1 MRRLKLDGVL
11 LLDKPV
17 GPSSSAVLQAVKR
30 LLNADK
36 AGHAGTLDP
45 LASGLLPLLFGEATK
60 FAQFGLDSIK
70 EYRAQV
76 LLGVATDSGD
86 AEGQVI
92 DRQAVSVDGAGLA
105 RVLARFR
112 GAIEQVPPMYSAL
125 KHEGQPLY
133 ALARAGQTVER
144 AARQV
149 TVHELELLERAD
161 DVLHLRIRC
170 SKGTYVRQLA
180 IDIGLALGTVAHL
193 AALRR
198 TAVAG
203 FRLDRAVTLD
213 DLQALG
219 EESRLAWLLP
229 PDSLLEE
236 LPRMDL
242 PAALAERFLKGQAVT
257 FQAAPAAP
265 TALAARGGPCR
276 VYREAGAL
284 LGVGEAGPGNELHPV
299 RLLASG

>member
-1 MRRLKLDGVL
+1 MTRRKLDGVL

-30 LLNADK
+30 LLEAEK

-76 LLGVATDSGD
+76 RLGVATDTGD
-86 AEGQVI
+86 AEGQVVE
-92 DRQAVSVDGAGLA
+92 RQPVTVDACGLA
-105 RVLARFR
+105 LALARFR

-125 KHEGQPLY
+125 KHGGQPLY
-133 ALARAGQTVER
+133 ALARAGKSVER

-149 TVHELELLERAD
+149 TVHELEMLERAG

-180 IDIGLALGTVAHL
+180 VDLGLVLGTVAHL
-193 AALRR
+193 EGLRR

-203 FRLDRAVTLD
+203 FRLDQAVVLD
-213 DLQALG
+213 DLQALSD
-219 EESRLAWLLP
+219 EARRARLLP
-229 PDSLLEE
+229 ADSLLAE
-236 LPRMDL
+236 LPRLDL
-242 PAALAERFLKGQAVT
+242 DEPQAACFLNGQAIDLNGS
-257 FQAAPAAP
+257 P
-265 TALAARGGPCR
+265 GPCR
-276 VYREAGAL
+276 VYRRGGRL
-284 LGVGEAGPGNELHPV
+284 LGVGETRPGIGLRPV
-299 RLLASG
+299 RLLARG

>member
-1 MRRLKLDGVL
+1 MSKPRRVKLNGVL

-30 LLNADK
+30 LLEAEK

-76 LLGVATDSGD
+76 RLGVATDSGD

-92 DRQAVSVDGAGLA
+92 DRQAVNVDAAALVQALG
-105 RVLARFR
+105 RFR

-149 TVHELELLERAD
+149 TVHELELLERAQ
-161 DVLHLRIRC
+161 DVLHLRIKC

-180 IDIGLALGTVAHL
+180 IDLGLALGTVAHL
-193 AALRR
+193 EALRR
-198 TAVAG
+198 TAVG
-203 FRLDRAVTLD
+203 SFRLDQAVALD

-219 EESRLAWLLP
+219 EEARRAWLLP
-229 PDSLLEE
+229 PDSLLEGLPRLE
-236 LPRMDL
+236 LPE
-242 PAALAERFLKGQAVT
+242 ALAARFLKGQAV
-257 FQAAPAAP
+257 
-265 TALAARGGPCR
+265 ALEGERPGPCR
-276 VYREAGAL
+276 VYREAGPL
-284 LGVGEAGPGNELHPV
+284 LGVGESGPGGELHPV

>member
-30 LLNADK
+30 LLNAEK

-60 FAQFGLDSIK
+60 FAQFGLDATK
-70 EYRAQV
+70 EYVADVR
-76 LLGVATDSGD
+76 LGSATDSGD
-86 AEGQVI
+86 AEGQIVE
-92 DRQAVSVDGAGLA
+92 RRPVEVDEKRLA
-105 RVLARFR
+105 DALARFR
-112 GAIEQVPPMYSAL
+112 GTISQVPPMYSAL

-144 AARQV
+144 ASREV
-149 TVHELELLERAD
+149 TIHELELVSRDGTLLR
-161 DVLHLRIRC
+161 LRIGC

-180 IDIGLALGTVAHL
+180 VDLGLALGTVAHL
-193 AALRR
+193 EALRR

-203 FRLDRAVTLD
+203 LRLDQAVSLD

-219 EESRLAWLLP
+219 EASRLAWLLP
-229 PDSLLEE
+229 PDRLLEH
-236 LPRMDL
+236 LPRVDL
-242 PAALAERFLKGQAVT
+242 EEPLAGRFLNGQAVLT
-257 FQAAPAAP
+257 GVLSP
-265 TALAARGGPCR
+265 GPVR
-276 VYREAGAL
+276 VYRAGVL
-284 LGVGEAGPGNELHPV
+284 LGVGEGGPGAELRPA
-299 RLLASG
+299 RLLARV

>member
-1 MRRLKLDGVL
+1 MRRRLDGVL

-30 LLNADK
+30 LLEAEK

-76 LLGVATDSGD
+76 RLGVSTDTGD
-86 AEGQVI
+86 AEGQVLE
-92 DRQAVSVDGAGLA
+92 RRPAEVAETGLERA
-105 RVLARFR
+105 LARFR

-125 KHEGQPLY
+125 KHGGRPLY

-144 AARQV
+144 AARHV
-149 TVHELELLERAD
+149 MVHELELLEHAG
-161 DVLHLRIRC
+161 DVLHLRIKC

-180 IDIGLALGTVAHL
+180 VDLGLALGTVAHL
-193 AALRR
+193 EGLRR
-198 TAVAG
+198 TAVGG
-203 FRLDRAVTLD
+203 FRLAQAVALD

-219 EESRLAWLLP
+219 EEARRAWLLP
-229 PDSLLEE
+229 PDSLLGD
-236 LPRMDL
+236 LPRLDL
-242 PAALAERFLKGQAVT
+242 PDELAQRFLNGQAV
-257 FQAAPAAP
+257 
-265 TALAARGGPCR
+265 ALAALSQGPCR
-276 VYREAGAL
+276 VYGKAGVL
-284 LGVGEAGPGNELHPV
+284 LGVGEGGPGDELRPA
-299 RLLASG
+299 RLVARA

>member
-1 MRRLKLDGVL
+1 MQRRKLDGVL

-30 LLNADK
+30 LLAAQK

-60 FAQFGLDSIK
+60 FAQFGLDAVK

-76 LLGVATDSGD
+76 ALGAATDTGD
-86 AEGQVI
+86 AEGQVTE
-92 DRQAVSVDGAGLA
+92 RRPVEVSAARLEQALA
-105 RVLARFR
+105 QFR
-112 GAIEQVPPMYSAL
+112 GPITQVPPMYSAL
-125 KHEGQPLY
+125 KHEGRPLY
-133 ALARAGQTVER
+133 ALARAGRTVER

-149 TVHELELLERAD
+149 TVHELELLARDAD
-161 DVLHLRIRC
+161 LLQLRIRC

-203 FRLDRAVTLD
+203 FRLEQAVALD

-219 EESRLAWLLP
+219 EEARLAWLLP
-229 PDSLLEE
+229 PDRLLEN
-236 LPRMDL
+236 LPRLAL
-242 PAALAERFLKGQAVT
+242 PAAVAARFLNGQAVT
-257 FQAAPAAP
+257 LGGPAPAPGA
-265 TALAARGGPCR
+265 GPCR
-276 VYREAGAL
+276 VYSEAGAL
-284 LGVGEAGPGNELHPV
+284 LGIGETAPDGALHPV

>member
-1 MRRLKLDGVL
+1 MRRKLDGVL

-30 LLNADK
+30 LLGAEK

-60 FAQFGLDSIK
+60 FAQFGLDAVK

-76 LLGVATDSGD
+76 RLGTATDTGD
-86 AEGQVI
+86 AEGQVT
-92 DRQAVSVDGAGLA
+92 DRQPVNVDGAGLA
-105 RVLARFR
+105 QALARFR
-112 GAIEQVPPMYSAL
+112 GEIEQVPPMYSAL
-125 KHEGQPLY
+125 KQGGRPLY

-144 AARQV
+144 AARRV
-149 TVHELELLERAD
+149 TVQELELLERAG

-180 IDIGLALGTVAHL
+180 IDLGLALGTVAHL
-193 AALRR
+193 EALRR
-198 TAVAG
+198 TRVAG
-203 FRLDRAVTLD
+203 FRLEQAVALD

-219 EESRLAWLLP
+219 EEGRLAWLLP
-229 PDSLLEE
+229 PDSLLEG
-236 LPRMDL
+236 LPRLDL
-242 PAALAERFLKGQAVT
+242 PAALAERFLKGQAV
-257 FQAAPAAP
+257 
-265 TALAARGGPCR
+265 ALRATRPGPCR

-284 LGVGEAGPGNELHPV
+284 LGVGEAGPGDELHPV

>member
-86 AEGQVI
+86 AEGQVTS
-92 DRQAVSVDGAGLA
+92 RQAVSVDDAGLA
-105 RVLARFR
+105 QVLARFR
-112 GAIEQVPPMYSAL
+112 GPIEQVPPMYSAL

-149 TVHELELLERAD
+149 TVHELELLERAG

-180 IDIGLALGTVAHL
+180 IDIGLALGTVAHV

-198 TAVAG
+198 TAAGG

-213 DLQALG
+213 DIQALG

-236 LPRMDL
+236 LPRIDL
-242 PAALAERFLKGQAVT
+242 PAALAERFLKGQVVT
-257 FQAAPAAP
+257 LLAAP
-265 TALAARGGPCR
+265 AARGGPCR
-276 VYREAGAL
+276 VYRDAGAL

>member
-30 LLNADK
+30 LLEAEK

-76 LLGVATDSGD
+76 RLGVSTDTGD
-86 AEGQVI
+86 AEGQVLE
-92 DRQAVSVDGAGLA
+92 RLPVNVDEAGLA
-105 RVLARFR
+105 QALARFR

-125 KHEGQPLY
+125 KHAGQPLY

-149 TVHELELLERAD
+149 TVHELELLERTGE
-161 DVLHLRIRC
+161 VLHLRIKC
-170 SKGTYVRQLA
+170 SKGTYVRQFAADL
-180 IDIGLALGTVAHL
+180 GLALGTVAHL

-257 FQAAPAAP
+257 LQSASAV
-265 TALAARGGPCR
+265 RGGPCR

-284 LGVGEAGPGNELHPV
+284 LGVGEAGPGDELHPV

>member
-1 MRRLKLDGVL
+1 MRRKLDGVL

-30 LLNADK
+30 LLEAEK

-76 LLGVATDSGD
+76 RLGVATDTGD

-92 DRQAVSVDGAGLA
+92 GRHAVSVDAAGLA
-105 RVLARFR
+105 QGLARFR

-149 TVHELELLERAD
+149 MVHELELLERAG

-198 TAVAG
+198 TAVGG
-203 FRLDRAVTLD
+203 FGIEQAVALD

-219 EESRLAWLLP
+219 DEARRAWLLP
-229 PDSLLEE
+229 PDSLLQD
-236 LPRMDL
+236 LPRLDL
-242 PAALAERFLKGQAVT
+242 PMALAGRFLNGQAVMLQT
-257 FQAAPAAP
+257 AQAASAVRP
-265 TALAARGGPCR
+265 GPCR
-276 VYREAGAL
+276 VYREAGGL
-284 LGVGEAGPGNELHPV
+284 LGVGESGVGGALQPI